1 MMIHFIRWFSIA
13 IFAACTID
21 TAAQSIDSNIKAAKG
36 TAATAA
42 KSNPNAQ
49 PDSVRWKIWGNT
61 NIGATQTWFENWLA
75 GGEPSITFNGNL
87 SLFANYKK
95 NKLFWENNAYLAYG
109 IVKKSHNKAIKNDDQ
124 INLGSRIGYELA
136 KNWYYSANFLGKT
149 QFSPGYKYSAT
160 DTIRISDFFAPAHFY
175 LSLGLDFKPSSRFS
189 LHLSP
194 LMGKSTLVRSD
205 DVTVLKS
212 AGLNQELIDKGK
224 HVRNE
229 FGGGLIFNLNGS
241 FMSKK
246 ISYNT
251 QLELFSN
258 YLEKPANIDAIWNFT
273 FNIALAKHV
282 SSSIRID
289 MTYDDN
295 KKTVRKELNN
305 EGKLV
310 DVQHGAKLQVKQF
323 FQIGFFYSF

>member
-1 MMIHFIRWFSIA
+1 MMMVA
-13 IFAACTID
+13 CAADATG
-21 TAAQSIDSNIKAAKG
+21 QSIDSNIKAAKG
-36 TAATAA
+36 TAAAAA
-42 KSNPNAQ
+42 KSNPNTQ
-49 PDSVRWKIWGNT
+49 PDSIRWKTWGNT
-61 NIGATQTWFENWLA
+61 NLGSTHTWFSNWLA

-87 SLFANYKK
+87 NLFANYKK

-109 IVKKSHNKAIKNDDQ
+109 IIKKDKHEAVKNDDQ
-124 INLGSRIGYELA
+124 INIGSRIGYQLA

-149 QFSPGYKYSAT
+149 QFSSGYKYTAA
-160 DTIRISDFFAPAHFY
+160 DTIRISDFLAPAYIY
-175 LSLGLDFKPSSRFS
+175 LSLGLDYKPSSRFS
-189 LHLSP
+189 LHISP

-212 AGLNQELIDKGK
+212 SGLGQELIDKEK

-229 FGGGLIFNLNGS
+229 FGGGMIFNLNGS
-241 FMSKK
+241 FMSKRV
-246 ISYNT
+246 SYNT

-258 YLEKPANIDAIWNFT
+258 YLEEPANIDAIWNFT
-273 FNIALAKHV
+273 FNIALAKYV

-289 MTYDDN
+289 MIYDDN
-295 KKTVRKELNN
+295 KKNVKKELNH

-323 FQIGFFYSF
+323 FQIGFFYAF